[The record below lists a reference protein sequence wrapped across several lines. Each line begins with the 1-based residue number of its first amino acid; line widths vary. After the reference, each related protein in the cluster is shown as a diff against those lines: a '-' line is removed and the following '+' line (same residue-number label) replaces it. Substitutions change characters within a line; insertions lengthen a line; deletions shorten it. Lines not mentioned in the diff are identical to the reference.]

1 VLGKKV
7 ERWPPH
13 LVTRGTSGAG
23 RTNGASQTTDAIFA
37 RSTIST
43 FGTSISLKAEEGL
56 SLAARGREAI
66 KSILPKCLCLLCP
79 DLCQRLKIFQGKDVC
94 VGIPGPPPPRPVS
107 GYHGSLWEE
116 GTAGRGFISQEA
128 REEGRI
134 KDRDPR
140 DGRERDAEGSEA
152 EMGSTQGPGEGEF
165 DLLCHP

>member
-1 VLGKKV
+1 MLGKKV

-43 FGTSISLKAEEGL
+43 FGTSISLKAKEGL

-94 VGIPGPPPPRPVS
+94 VGIPGRWGAARVRSPCLCQGMNRAPPHPIS
-107 GYHGSLWEE
+107 GCHGSL
-116 GTAGRGFISQEA
+116 
-128 REEGRI
+128 
-134 KDRDPR
+134 
-140 DGRERDAEGSEA
+140 
-152 EMGSTQGPGEGEF
+152 
-165 DLLCHP
+165 